1 MSDKQHGQAG
11 NGRRAGDDRPS
22 DKQQGQAGT
31 GRRGGDSPLTMP
43 RLKRKPMPR
52 HEQILRSLA
61 GMCMALSAVGLSVT
75 AAFFL
80 TSWIFGWLQFN
91 PPALVLQVINSVLG
105 LFIIASV
112 IASLSFIF
120 RAQQLRMQM
129 SAFITLIE
137 AIQQIARGDYT
148 VQVEN
153 IFEEHEPLSQLVQ
166 SVNAMAVNLNEME
179 AMRQEFIS
187 NVSHE
192 IQSPLT
198 SIRGFAQALSS
209 NHLSPEERSRYLSII
224 VLESTRLSKLTENLL
239 ELTRLDSEHVK
250 FEPHPYRLDKQIQN
264 VILACE
270 PQWQG
275 KSLTLD
281 ADLHEATLTADEDL
295 LSEVWMNLLY
305 NSIKFTGDGGS
316 ISVELQPLGE
326 QVQFKITDN
335 GLGIAEA
342 DQARVFERF
351 YKADAA
357 RDRSKGGSGLG
368 LSIVKKIVDLHHGEI
383 TVQSELGKGTT
394 FTVTLP
400 VTAPQPAPDPAK
412 TEAAPVQ
419 PSVVRATNLSAKV

>member
-1 MSDKQHGQAG
+1 MS
-11 NGRRAGDDRPS
+11 N
-22 DKQQGQAGT
+22 
-31 GRRGGDSPLTMP
+31 L
-43 RLKRKPMPR
+43 PMPR
-52 HEQILRSLA
+52 MRRKSVPRREQLLRSVA
-61 GMCMALSAVGLSVT
+61 GMFMALSAVGLAVT
-75 AAFFL
+75 AAYFI
-80 TSWIFGWLQFN
+80 TNWVFGWLNFN
-91 PPALVLQVINSVLG
+91 PPILVLQVINSILG

-112 IASLSFIF
+112 IASLSFLF
-120 RAQQLRMQM
+120 RAQQIRMQM
-129 SAFITLIE
+129 AAFVTLIE
-137 AIQQIARGDYT
+137 AIQQIARGDYN

-166 SVNAMAVNLNEME
+166 SVNAMAVNLNELE

-198 SIRGFAQALSS
+198 SIRGFAQALGN
-209 NHLSPEERSRYLSII
+209 NHLSPEERTRYLGII

-270 PQWQG
+270 PQWQA
-275 KSLTLD
+275 KNLTLD
-281 ADLHEATLTADEDL
+281 AALGEATITADEDL
-295 LSEVWMNLLY
+295 LSEVWMNLLS
-305 NSIKFTGDGGS
+305 NSIKFTGNDGT
-316 ISVELQPLGE
+316 ITVELAPQADQL
-326 QVQFKITDN
+326 QFKITDT

-383 TVQSELGKGTT
+383 SVNSRLGQGTT
-394 FTVTLP
+394 FTVCLP
-400 VTAPQPAPDPAK
+400 VTPPAPIAEPPPETTA
-412 TEAAPVQ
+412 
-419 PSVVRATNLSAKV
+419 S